1 MSSNGQS
8 SALVKANP
16 AALAQAEQT
25 AAHIAAATPV
35 IEALQRINPDLASRV
50 LAILAS
56 QGQERP
62 LSLDRAVS
70 AAAWELKTGHVIG
83 RDAYVD
89 QKMGVLD
96 GYRGIQMDAARAGG
110 HYDEKYRAL
119 SAEEA
124 AECDP
129 PLRPGDV
136 AVACEVTVLA
146 AYRETLQ
153 VQELEQRLH
162 GQISTV
168 YHPLLGIGIVRKE
181 EKYDCEVWDDSQR
194 RYVLLPEEKWRPKKL
209 SGGWSWSAKARI
221 RAKRAALKQV
231 AGAQVDAREILA
243 EAAAERLALP
253 PATAQLSAAQAEA
266 WVAQQRQLGAVSA
279 APAADGDPAAVLK
292 RNGDAMRGPANFQGF
307 GDDDEDES
315 MERVTAAWS
324 ERRMAAEDDGDE
336 RAPSPLDGWL
346 SEDKRGGAPR
356 VDPRQ
361 EIIERLRKLAANQPA
376 PQTEQAVKKARANV
390 SNLVGND
397 RHKGKA
403 LLKLLFE
410 RDSSNDLTVGECE
423 ALSQWIASRPNG
435 QNGEWLPS
443 MKAIEEYKT
452 LFPSETRLLN
462 E

>member
-1 MSSNGQS
+1 
-8 SALVKANP
+8 
-16 AALAQAEQT
+16 
-25 AAHIAAATPV
+25 
-35 IEALQRINPDLASRV
+35 
-50 LAILAS
+50 
-56 QGQERP
+56 
-62 LSLDRAVS
+62 
-70 AAAWELKTGHVIG
+70 
-83 RDAYVD
+83 
-89 QKMGVLD
+89 
-96 GYRGIQMDAARAGG
+96 
-110 HYDEKYRAL
+110 
-119 SAEEA
+119 
-124 AECDP
+124 
-129 PLRPGDV
+129 
-136 AVACEVTVLA
+136 
-146 AYRETLQ
+146 
-153 VQELEQRLH
+153 
-162 GQISTV
+162 
-168 YHPLLGIGIVRKE
+168 VRKE

-243 EAAAERLALP
+243 EAAAEGLALP

-307 GDDDEDES
+307 GDDDED
-315 MERVTAAWS
+315 
-324 ERRMAAEDDGDE
+324 DGD
-336 RAPSPLDGWL
+336 DGWL
-346 SEDKRGGAPR
+346 NEDESGGAPR

>member
-35 IEALQRINPDLASRV
+35 IDALQRINPDLASRV

-181 EKYDCEVWDDSQR
+181 EKYDCEVWDDGQR

-243 EAAAERLALP
+243 EAAAEGLALP

-307 GDDDEDES
+307 GDDDED
-315 MERVTAAWS
+315 
-324 ERRMAAEDDGDE
+324 DGD
-336 RAPSPLDGWL
+336 DGWL
-346 SEDKRGGAPR
+346 NEDESGGAPR

-376 PQTEQAVKKARANV
+376 PQTEQAVKKARTNV

>member
-181 EKYDCEVWDDSQR
+181 EKYDCEVWDDGQR

-243 EAAAERLALP
+243 EAAAEGLALP

-292 RNGDAMRGPANFQGF
+292 RHGDAMRGPANFQGF
-307 GDDDEDES
+307 GDDDED
-315 MERVTAAWS
+315 
-324 ERRMAAEDDGDE
+324 DGD
-336 RAPSPLDGWL
+336 DGWL
-346 SEDKRGGAPR
+346 NEDESGGAPR

>member
-181 EKYDCEVWDDSQR
+181 EKYDCEVWDDGQR

-243 EAAAERLALP
+243 EAAAEGLALP

-292 RNGDAMRGPANFQGF
+292 RHGDAMRGPANFQGF
-307 GDDDEDES
+307 GDDDED
-315 MERVTAAWS
+315 
-324 ERRMAAEDDGDE
+324 DGD
-336 RAPSPLDGWL
+336 DGWL
-346 SEDKRGGAPR
+346 NEDESGGAPR

-376 PQTEQAVKKARANV
+376 PQTEQAVKKARTNV

>member
-243 EAAAERLALP
+243 EAAAEGLALP

-292 RNGDAMRGPANFQGF
+292 RHGDAMRGPANFQGF
-307 GDDDEDES
+307 GDDDED
-315 MERVTAAWS
+315 
-324 ERRMAAEDDGDE
+324 DGD
-336 RAPSPLDGWL
+336 DGWL
-346 SEDKRGGAPR
+346 NEDESGGAPR

>member
-1 MSSNGQS
+1 MSSQGQS

-181 EKYDCEVWDDSQR
+181 EKYDCEVWDDGQR

-243 EAAAERLALP
+243 EAAAEGLALP

-292 RNGDAMRGPANFQGF
+292 RHGDAMRGPANFQGF
-307 GDDDEDES
+307 GDDDED
-315 MERVTAAWS
+315 
-324 ERRMAAEDDGDE
+324 DGD
-336 RAPSPLDGWL
+336 DGWL
-346 SEDKRGGAPR
+346 NEDESGGAPR